1 MSALAC
7 CTNRSRS
14 VEQHYCVRTL
24 CHHCSYRGGFRLDL
38 LLSDELNIKEWFEGM
53 FWLSVTGKESSLRS
67 AGLLSNGNQS
77 MASGTVRRLTYK
89 KALLIQTKMLM

>member
-53 FWLSVTGKESSLRS
+53 FWLSVIGKESSLRS

-89 KALLIQTKMLM
+89 KVLLIQTKMLM